1 MRRRKH
7 RNERCLAEALQKRH
21 GEVRTER
28 ERHSSMTQERLRQR
42 QGTAYRRR
50 AGRRGSASSYR
61 GGKDC
66 EQSLAQQH
74 AELSAKLENLVSS
87 AKKKN

>member
-1 MRRRKH
+1 M
-7 RNERCLAEALQKRH
+7 
-21 GEVRTER
+21 
-28 ERHSSMTQERLRQR
+28 SQERLRQR

-74 AELSAKLENLVSS
+74 EWRLPFARGAERERLEARVRELEVLEMSWKQMRGIFNTKGPV
-87 AKKKN
+87 